1 MAVIRVNKSK
11 DYTTMS
17 NIHLRDVRLSLK
29 AKGLLSVMLSLPD
42 NWEYS
47 IAGLVAISKEEET
60 AIKSTLKE
68 LKSCGYVVVKKF
80 LPGETKSGRIEYEYN
95 IFECPQEQEA
105 EAQKI
110 EKQEAEKQPLENL
123 PIEVQA
129 VENQGQLNTKELNTK
144 ELNTKDKK
152 KESKKESASFDTIL
166 SGVADDGLRELYVE
180 FIKMRKLIKAP
191 MTNRALEMLISK
203 VDKLEPSSVEN
214 KKKLLENAIL
224 NNWKSVYALRPE
236 DREKPRQSA
245 PKQAV
250 KKPQVRKKLPTLE
263 QVAAFREQI
272 RVEYPGMEERQ
283 YKSMAEAF
291 ERGEWDE

>member
-1 MAVIRVNKSK
+1 
-11 DYTTMS
+11 
-17 NIHLRDVRLSLK
+17 
-29 AKGLLSVMLSLPD
+29 
-42 NWEYS
+42 
-47 IAGLVAISKEEET
+47 
-60 AIKSTLKE
+60 
-68 LKSCGYVVVKKF
+68 
-80 LPGETKSGRIEYEYN
+80 
-95 IFECPQEQEA
+95 
-105 EAQKI
+105 
-110 EKQEAEKQPLENL
+110 
-123 PIEVQA
+123 
-129 VENQGQLNTKELNTK
+129 
-144 ELNTKDKK
+144 
-152 KESKKESASFDTIL
+152 
-166 SGVADDGLRELYVE
+166 
-180 FIKMRKLIKAP
+180 MRKLIKAP

>member
-95 IFECPQEQEA
+95 IFERPQEQEA
-105 EAQKI
+105 EAQKV

-129 VENQGQLNTKELNTK
+129 VENQGQLNTNI
-144 ELNTKDKK
+144 LNTKDKK

-180 FIKMRKLIKAP
+180 YIKMRKLIKAP

-236 DREKPRQSA
+236 DRGKPRQSA
-245 PKQAV
+245 PKQVV
-250 KKPQVRKKLPTLE
+250 KEPQMRKKLPTLE
-263 QVAAFREQI
+263 QVSAFREQI
-272 RVEYPGMEERQ
+272 RVEYPGLEERQ

>member
-95 IFECPQEQEA
+95 IFERPQEQEA
-105 EAQKI
+105 EAQKV

-129 VENQGQLNTKELNTK
+129 VENQGQLNTNI
-144 ELNTKDKK
+144 LNTKDKK

-180 FIKMRKLIKAP
+180 YIKMRKLIKAP

-236 DREKPRQSA
+236 DRGKPRQSA
-245 PKQAV
+245 PKQVV
-250 KKPQVRKKLPTLE
+250 KEPQMRKKLPTLE
-263 QVAAFREQI
+263 QVSAFREQI

>member
-1 MAVIRVNKSK
+1 MNKSK

-95 IFECPQEQEA
+95 IFERPQEQEA
-105 EAQKI
+105 EAQKV

-129 VENQGQLNTKELNTK
+129 VENQGQLNTNI
-144 ELNTKDKK
+144 LNTKDKK

-180 FIKMRKLIKAP
+180 YIKMRKLIKAP

-236 DREKPRQSA
+236 DRGKPRQSA
-245 PKQAV
+245 PKQVV
-250 KKPQVRKKLPTLE
+250 KEPQMRKKLPTLE
-263 QVAAFREQI
+263 QVSAFREQI